1 MENIQMTEKKDSK
14 LTETQAFNNIV
25 IAIEMAQKKGSYT
38 LAESSALFE
47 SILKVKEKMSLN

>member
-1 MENIQMTEKKDSK
+1 MTEKKDSK

-47 SILKVKEKMSLN
+47 SIFKVKEKMSLN